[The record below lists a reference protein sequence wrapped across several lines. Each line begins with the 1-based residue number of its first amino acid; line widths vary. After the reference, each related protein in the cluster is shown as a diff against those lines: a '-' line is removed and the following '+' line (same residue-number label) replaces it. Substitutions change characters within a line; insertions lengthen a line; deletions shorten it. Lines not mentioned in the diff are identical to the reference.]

1 MGTALAHVLPEE
13 FTKNTLHFGS
23 KHPEASALKH

>member
-1 MGTALAHVLPEE
+1 VLPEE